1 MNINQRVYEIMR
13 NLLGSVSTGVN
24 VDDDLILD
32 EIPNIDSLFF
42 LEMVS
47 SFEKEFNIKFD
58 LEDLVALGKAEVKTL
73 DDLADLAGDEL
84 SEIVGEHKM
93 SLSAANEIIMEARQH
108 WFEDEEE
115 AEEEK

>member
-58 LEDLVALGKAEVKTL
+58 LEDLVDKKT
-73 DDLADLAGDEL
+73 
-84 SEIVGEHKM
+84 VGEYVV
-93 SLSAANEIIMEARQH
+93 IIKQQI
-108 WFEDEEE
+108 EDGL
-115 AEEEK
+115 